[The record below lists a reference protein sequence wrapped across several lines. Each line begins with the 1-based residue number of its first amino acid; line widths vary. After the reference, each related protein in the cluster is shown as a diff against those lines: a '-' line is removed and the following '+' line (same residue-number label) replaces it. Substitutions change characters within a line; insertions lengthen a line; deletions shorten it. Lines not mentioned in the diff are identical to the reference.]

1 VTDAPLYLVH
11 HHPGYVRMRA
21 DAFVGAGEG
30 SEILFAARRAAE
42 AVPGLRSWSHNPKTG
57 SVVAEYDPEKIEA
70 DDLLNAVARGAGFR
84 GPEAEARTQRDR
96 KEIVNAFM
104 DGIQGLNGVISEM
117 TDEKV
122 DLRELVPIALV
133 VTSVVSFVMNDNR
146 GRLPQWANSLYH
158 AYRIFMHWHRRE
170 VRIRVRAERE
180 KEEGDGR

>member
-1 VTDAPLYLVH
+1 MTDAPLYLVH

-21 DAFVGAGEG
+21 DAFVGAAEG

-57 SVVAEYDPEKIEA
+57 SVVAEYDPEKLEA
-70 DDLLNAVARGAGFR
+70 DDLLNAVAKGGGFR
-84 GPEAEARTQRDR
+84 GLEADTRTKANR
-96 KEIVNAFM
+96 KELVNAFL
-104 DGIQGLNGVISEM
+104 DGIQGLNGIVSQM
-117 TDEKV
+117 TDEKA

-133 VTSVVSFVMNDNR
+133 ATSVISFIMNDNR

-170 VRIRVRAERE
+170 VRTRVRAERE
-180 KEEGDGR
+180 KEVSDA